1 MIARFL
7 GLIGISVLM
16 LVTSFGVYTYLGA
29 HQSKIAAP
37 PQKPTHS
44 GSIHHSLVLP
54 GTLYLEQSGALYS
67 LTLGQFTKLTP
78 EAGWMQPSLIPGGGG
93 LLAVKRELNHSDVYS
108 LSVGGVPQTQLTNN
122 IKPSY
127 SFDIGDNHWS
137 FNPRLSPDGK
147 TLFMS
152 YDEPKYAY
160 EVDQSIWSMPYPSQ
174 GQVCVT
180 SRSCRLWTDHN
191 NYTGG
196 DVQPLPLASGAV
208 IYTSY
213 DYGTDQKLTATL
225 VFTPRAG
232 AQGSAI
238 TDPDADCSQ
247 AALSRDGTQLAMICT
262 GKKQESNIFIAPFNG
277 SSLGPLK
284 QVTSGQ
290 LAAQPTW
297 APDSSGIAYLAPAVP
312 DGPFQ
317 LWWLGKDAYAPPS
330 PSPVTSPSPSPSS
343 SPSAHRTPSPRAR
356 PSPTPEPVRPIQ
368 VTIDLGFDATS
379 PIAWSI

>member
-1 MIARFL
+1 MIARFF
-7 GLIGISVLM
+7 GMIGIGALM

-37 PQKPTHS
+37 PKKPTHT
-44 GSIHHSLVLP
+44 GSTGHPFVLP
-54 GTLYLEQSGALYS
+54 GTLYLSQAGALYD
-67 LTLGQFTKLTP
+67 LTFGQFTQMTN

-93 LLAVKRELNHSDVYS
+93 LLAVKRELNYSDVYAIDLKGS
-108 LSVGGVPQTQLTNN
+108 AALLTNN
-122 IKPSY
+122 IKPNN

-174 GQVCVT
+174 GQSCVT
-180 SRSCRLWTDHN
+180 SRSCRLWTNHS

-196 DVQPLPLASGAV
+196 DVQPLPLASGAL

-225 VFTPRAG
+225 VLTPRAG
-232 AQGSAI
+232 AQGTAI

-247 AALSRDGTQLAMICT
+247 AALSPDGTQLAMICSF
-262 GKKQESNIFIAPFNG
+262 KKQESNIFIAPFNG
-277 SSLGPLK
+277 SSIGPLK
-284 QVTSGQ
+284 QVTSNQ
-290 LAAQPTW
+290 LAAQPIW
-297 APDSSGIAYLAPAVP
+297 APDGSGIAYLAPAVP

-317 LWWLGKDAYAPPS
+317 LWWLGKDAYTPPPPPS
-330 PSPVTSPSPSPSS
+330 PSPIESPSPSPSTGGRH
-343 SPSAHRTPSPRAR
+343 SPSPSPR
-356 PSPTPEPVRPIQ
+356 PSPSPAPVKPIQ

>member
-1 MIARFL
+1 MIARVL
-7 GLIGISVLM
+7 GLIGICALM
-16 LVTSFGVYTYLGA
+16 LVTSFGVYTYLGG

-44 GSIHHSLVLP
+44 GSTGHTFVLP
-54 GTLYLEQSGALYS
+54 GTLYLAQSGALYR
-67 LTLGQFTKLTP
+67 LKLGQFSSITN
-78 EAGWMQPSLIPGGGG
+78 EGGWMQPSLIPGGGG
-93 LLAVKRELNHSDVYS
+93 LLAVKRELNYSDVYAFD
-108 LSVGGVPQTQLTNN
+108 LHGNAVQVTNN
-122 IKPSY
+122 IKPPS

-160 EVDQSIWSMPYPSQ
+160 EVDQSIWSIPYPAQ
-174 GQVCVT
+174 GQKCLT
-180 SRSCRLWTDHN
+180 SRSCRLWTDHSL
-191 NYTGG
+191 YTGG
-196 DVQPLPLASGAV
+196 DVQPLPLTSGGI

-225 VFTPRAG
+225 VLTPRAG
-232 AQGSAI
+232 ARGTAI

-247 AALSRDGTQLAMICT
+247 AALSPDGTHLAMICSYR
-262 GKKQESNIFIAPFNG
+262 KQESNIFIASFDG
-277 SSLGPLK
+277 STLGPLK
-284 QVTSGQ
+284 QVTSNQ
-290 LAAQPTW
+290 LAAQPIW
-297 APDSSGIAYLAPAVP
+297 APDGSGIAYLAPAVP
-312 DGPFQ
+312 AGPFQ

-330 PSPVTSPSPSPSS
+330 PSPFASPSPSPSS
-343 SPSAHRTPSPRAR
+343 SPGAHRTPLPSPR
-356 PSPTPEPVRPIQ
+356 PSPTPGPVKPIQ

>member
-1 MIARFL
+1 M
-7 GLIGISVLM
+7 IGIGVLM
-16 LVTSFGVYTYLGA
+16 LVTSLGVFTYLGA
-29 HQSKIAAP
+29 HQSRIAAP

-44 GSIHHSLVLP
+44 GSVGHPLVLP

-67 LTLGQFTKLTP
+67 LKFGQFASITG
-78 EAGWMQPSLIPGGGG
+78 EGGWMQPSLIPGGGG
-93 LLAVKRELNHSDVYS
+93 LLAVKRELNYSDVYS
-108 LSVGGVPQTQLTNN
+108 IDLSGSTVQVTKNV
-122 IKPSY
+122 KPVS

-137 FNPRLSPDGK
+137 FYPRLSPDGK

-160 EVDQSIWSMPYPSQ
+160 EVDQSIWSMPYPAQ
-174 GQVCVT
+174 GQTCVT

-191 NYTGG
+191 LYTGG

-225 VFTPRAG
+225 MLISRAG
-232 AQGSAI
+232 ARASAI

-247 AALSRDGTQLAMICT
+247 AALSPDGTQLAMICT
-262 GKKQESNIFIAPFNG
+262 YKKQESNIFIASFNG
-277 SSLGPLK
+277 STLGPFK
-284 QVTSGQ
+284 QVTSNQ
-290 LAAQPTW
+290 LAAQPIW
-297 APDSSGIAYLAPAVP
+297 APDGSGIAYLAPAVP

-317 LWWLGKDAYAPPS
+317 LWWLAKDAYIPPPPSPVASPLPS
-330 PSPVTSPSPSPSS
+330 PSPTGGRHTPSPSP
-343 SPSAHRTPSPRAR
+343 R
-356 PSPTPEPVRPIQ
+356 PSPSPQPVRPIQ
-368 VTIDLGFDATS
+368 VTIDLAFDATS